1 MTSQSPFR
9 PSALIVYAHP
19 EPTSFTAAMKDA
31 AVRAL
36 EAADM
41 IVEVSD
47 LYGEGFNPVAGRHDF
62 TTVADEA
69 RFHYQTEQQHAWLND
84 GYATDLQRE
93 QGRMARADMLVL
105 VFPLWWGGIPAI
117 LKGWAERVFSYGFA
131 YADGFRFDKGY
142 FQGRRAAL
150 GLTTGGP
157 LARFSEGD
165 VYGPISQ
172 TLYPV
177 VRAVEYMGLD
187 VAEPFV
193 AYAAPRVDDEGR
205 AAYLQEWGDRL
216 TALASDPA
224 WREERARARLNEPDV
239 PRSIPVAGNAWAQN
253 R

>member
-1 MTSQSPFR
+1 MTDTPTFR

-19 EPTSFTAAMKDA
+19 EPTSFTGAMKDA

-36 EAADM
+36 EAANVT
-41 IVEVSD
+41 VEVSD

-62 TTVADEA
+62 TTVADDS

-93 QGRMARADMLVL
+93 QARVARADMLIF

-150 GLTTGGP
+150 GLATGGP
-157 LARFSEGD
+157 KARFSTGD
-165 VYGPISQ
+165 VYGEISL

-177 VRAVEYMGLD
+177 VRAIEYMGLD

-193 AYAAPRVDDEGR
+193 AYAAPRVSDDER
-205 AAYLQEWGDRL
+205 AAYLADWADRL
-216 TALASDPA
+216 STLASDPA
-224 WREERARARLNEPDV
+224 WRGARARARINEPDL